1 MILIKLLIIF
11 LILTILINL
20 LPITSI
26 NKVKI
31 NLLFS
36 ILVFYN
42 YSPNLDTLLV
52 NLLLYLCFLY
62 VILNIYTTRYSSIRM
77 NLMNSIIFKKKLITE
92 KELYKDRERRFKRN
106 NQTIMN
112 PILFNILDKL
122 VRIFKNVFI

>member
-11 LILTILINL
+11 LILTILINMF
-20 LPITSI
+20 PIRSI

-36 ILVFYN
+36 IVVFYN
-42 YSPNLDTLLV
+42 YSSNLDTLLV

-92 KELYKDRERRFKRN
+92 KDLYKDRERRWEKER
-106 NQTIMN
+106 
-112 PILFNILDKL
+112 
-122 VRIFKNVFI
+122 

>member
-20 LPITSI
+20 LPIRSI

>member
-11 LILTILINL
+11 LILTILINMF
-20 LPITSI
+20 PIRSI

-36 ILVFYN
+36 IVVFYN
-42 YSPNLDTLLV
+42 YSSNLDTLLV

-92 KELYKDRERRFKRN
+92 KDLYKDRERRFKRN
-106 NQTIMN
+106 NKTIMS